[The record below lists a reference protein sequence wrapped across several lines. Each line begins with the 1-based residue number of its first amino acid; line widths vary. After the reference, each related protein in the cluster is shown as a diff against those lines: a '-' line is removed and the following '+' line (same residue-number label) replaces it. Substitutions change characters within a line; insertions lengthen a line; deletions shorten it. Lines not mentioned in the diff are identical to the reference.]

1 MKLLKKLAVWTLA
14 VSMVVSPMS
23 LTAYAADEEET
34 LSVNNEEEISEDA
47 VKQEAVKSAEETES
61 ADFARETYADTNT
74 EDNVNTE
81 ETVEVSDKQKAFE
94 YVYVDEQT
102 INIPEEQNIVVAFA
116 DTDIKI
122 ESATLHG
129 SIAENEETF
138 EIPSSNIV
146 DNTVLFTK
154 DYTEEEKT
162 GTYKLDSISY
172 RIQGVEQD
180 VKVSFEEQDVTAQY
194 IVTTE
199 PEKETVTE
207 GTGEIPE
214 VSVYSID
221 DDGNAVQQN
230 GDTGSI
236 EDSVETVLST
246 VDDTATEENVGT
258 SKARTARTGDKV
270 IVICAG
276 HDANHPG
283 ASGSGLQEEQ
293 LTFKVAQ
300 YCKAELEKY
309 SGVQVY
315 LDRDSVAC
323 AYPGQSS
330 GYCLNQRIIDAA
342 AKGATT
348 FVDIHFNKA
357 NGAAYGAEVYV
368 PNNSYSSAIHQDGE
382 NLGNNILAQ
391 LSALGLYNRGTKV
404 KDCTTNDRDENGI
417 LEDYYTTNNLSKAYG
432 MTGIIVEHAFL
443 DNASD
448 AAKLKNESFLQ
459 QLGVADATGIANAYG
474 LTKGAKIQILN
485 KDDFE
490 GTAQIKITGAGAGAK
505 VAIWS
510 SVNGQDDLKWI
521 DINNNQTINFDIK
534 DYKNSTGTYNVH
546 LYGANGSFVAT
557 TFRVSTDT
565 SSKLTITNI
574 NEQDKTFHLTLK
586 FNDMPDEITS
596 IQFPTWQDKKQ
607 SDLKWYQGKQTSK
620 GTWEVDVPISEH
632 KLAGTYQVHVYA
644 TNSSRKLRVVNK
656 GEFTVSEPTVSKL
669 QVENYNQNAGTF
681 DIVVSG
687 ISSKSGIEKIVI
699 PVWSASDQSDIV
711 WYTASEQ
718 TDGSYS
724 TTVKIANHQYH
735 TGTYQ
740 IHMYLTTENGI
751 TVFKNTTQVVKKVQA
766 TIEATDTSNGKES
779 TYQLKASNVGA
790 YGNVYRTVQFAV
802 WSEKGGQDDLVWY
815 SANNSGSGQWTTNMD
830 IKRHKTVGE
839 YHVHTYGTLA
849 NGTFQYI
856 GQTSFTVQQPDMS
869 TAIQNYNEKSGTFD
883 VIIKNIKSVSG
894 VDGISVAVWSEKNQS
909 NLKWYD
915 AEKQS
920 DGSYKTT
927 ISIANHKYLEG
938 EYNVHVYMTTGNG
951 ISYGKVAGTQK
962 MTIPKLDISVS
973 DVDGKQTTY
982 QMKTQNADV
991 VGAIR
996 NIQYAVWSEK
1006 NGQDDL
1012 IWYSSQKNQLGEWV
1026 ATADVRK
1033 HKTEGKYQVHVY
1045 ATMADGS
1052 LQFMGSR
1059 TFEVTTP
1066 TFSGSI
1072 ENYNAEQGSFDV
1084 VIKGIKSVAGVAS
1097 VSVPVWS
1104 TPNQSNIVWYPAT
1117 LQKDGSYKVTVK
1129 IANHSY
1135 LDGTYNVHTYLTT
1148 NNGLTKGFVVG
1159 QQKMT
1164 RPQIKVT
1171 AENTDKKE
1179 VQYALKVINTDIA
1192 GDVKNVQFAT
1202 WSEKN
1207 GQDDLV
1213 WYQAKQETNG
1223 CWTSTVDIRNHKTTG
1238 KYQVHAYATMG
1249 DGTLKFLE
1257 STTFMVTEPNIS
1269 GTITIKNYDQ
1279 NTGAFTVSI
1288 TMKSNVVL
1296 SKVQVPVW
1304 SESNQG
1310 DIKWYDAVLKEDG
1323 TYQVQVDPVN
1333 HKYNTGVYNIHVYA
1347 TTSNDFMRFVV
1358 SSSQTVA
1365 AASYYTIMGDTT
1377 VTLNQ
1382 MVKYYKSGGR
1392 AYPTEALSKGGAAT
1406 IEEFCQMYLDEAKAE
1421 GVRAEVAYA
1430 QAMKETAWLQY
1441 GSIVKV
1447 EQFNYAGIGALDEN
1461 SSGQCASFPDVRT
1474 GIRAQIQ
1481 HLKAYGSKDALVNEQ
1496 VDPRFRLVTRGVA
1509 PYVEWLGI
1517 KENPQGGGWASE
1529 KNYGISI
1536 VNYIKTLKSM

>member
-23 LTAYAADEEET
+23 INVYAADEEKTDIVDNGEKV
-34 LSVNNEEEISEDA
+34 SEISANEELAESIEENMSEDFS
-47 VKQEAVKSAEETES
+47 QQT
-61 ADFARETYADTNT
+61 DADTNST
-74 EDNVNTE
+74 NTE
-81 ETVEVSDKQKAFE
+81 ATIEVSDKEKAFE
-94 YVYVDEQT
+94 YVYMDEQ
-102 INIPEEQNIVVAFA
+102 IVNIPEEQNIVVAFA

-122 ESATLHG
+122 ESATLYG
-129 SIAENEETF
+129 TIVESEETF

-154 DYTEEEKT
+154 NYTKEEVI
-162 GTYKLDSISY
+162 GTYKLDGISY
-172 RIQGVEQD
+172 QIMGMEQD
-180 VKVSFEEQDVTAQY
+180 VNVSFEEQDVTAQY

-199 PEKETVTE
+199 PEKEIVTE
-207 GTGEIPE
+207 DSGAVPE

-221 DDGNAVQQN
+221 DAGNAVQQS

-258 SKARTARTGDKV
+258 SKARTAEETGDKV

-283 ASGSGLQEEQ
+283 ASGSGLREEQ

-300 YCKAELEKY
+300 YCKAELEQY
-309 SGVQVY
+309 TGVKVY
-315 LDRDSVAC
+315 MDRSSVSC
-323 AYPGQSS
+323 AYPGQTSS
-330 GYCLNQRIIDAA
+330 YCLNQRVIDAA
-342 AKGATT
+342 EKGATT

-417 LEDYYTTNNLSKAYG
+417 LEDYFTTNNLSKAYG

-474 LTKGAKIQILN
+474 LTKGAKIEILN

-490 GTAQIKITGAGAGAK
+490 GTAQIKITGAGSGAR

-510 SVNGQDDLKWI
+510 SVDGQDDLKWI
-521 DINNNQTINFDIK
+521 DINNSQTINFNIK

-546 LYGANGSFVAT
+546 LYGANGSFTAT
-557 TFRVSTDT
+557 TFKVSTDT
-565 SSKLTITNI
+565 TSKLTITNV

-586 FNDMPDEITS
+586 FNDMPDEITA

-620 GTWEVDVPISEH
+620 GTWEVDVPLSEH

-644 TNSSRKLRVVNK
+644 TNSSGKLRVVNK

-681 DIVVSG
+681 DVVVSG
-687 ISSKSGIEKIVI
+687 ISSKSGVEKVMI
-699 PVWSASDQSDIV
+699 PVWSTSNQSDIV
-711 WYTASEQ
+711 WYTASKQ
-718 TDGSYS
+718 TDGSYK
-724 TTVKIANHQYH
+724 VKVSIANHQYH

-740 IHMYLTTENGI
+740 IHMYLTAGNGL
-751 TVFKNTTQVVKKVQA
+751 TAFKNTTQVVKEVQA

-779 TYQLKASNVGA
+779 TYQLKASNVGV
-790 YGNVYRTVQFAV
+790 YGNTYRAVQFAV

-815 SANNSGSGQWTTNMD
+815 SAKNTGSNQWTTNIE
-830 IKRHKTVGE
+830 IKNHKTVGE
-839 YHVHTYGTLA
+839 YHVHTYGTLS
-849 NGTFQYI
+849 NGTLQFI
-856 GQTSFTVQQPDMS
+856 GQTSFTIQQPEMS
-869 TAIQNYNEKSGTFD
+869 TTIQNYDQKRGTFE
-883 VIIKNIKSVSG
+883 VVAKNIKSVSG
-894 VDGISVAVWSEKNQS
+894 VDGISVAVWSEKNQG
-909 NLKWYD
+909 NLKWYN

-927 ISIANHKYLEG
+927 VSIANHKYLEG

-951 ISYGKVAGTQK
+951 ISYGRVAGTQK
-962 MTIPKLDISVS
+962 MGMPKLDISVS
-973 DVDGKQTTY
+973 DVDGKQTMY
-982 QMKTQNADV
+982 QMKTQNADM
-991 VGAIR
+991 VGTVK

-1012 IWYSSQKNQLGEWV
+1012 IWYSSTKNQLGEWV
-1026 ATADVRK
+1026 ATADIRK
-1033 HKTEGKYQVHVY
+1033 HKTEGKYNVHVY
-1045 ATMADGS
+1045 ATMTDGS
-1052 LQFMGSR
+1052 MRFMGAE
-1059 TFEVTTP
+1059 TFEITAP
-1066 TFSGSI
+1066 TFSGNI

-1084 VIKGIKSVAGVAS
+1084 VITGIKSVAGVSS

-1104 TPNQSNIVWYPAT
+1104 TANQSNIVWYPAN

-1129 IANHSY
+1129 IANHNY

-1148 NNGLTKGFVVG
+1148 NNGITKGIVVG

-1179 VQYALKVINTDIA
+1179 IQYALKAINTDIA

-1202 WSEKN
+1202 WSDKN
-1207 GQDDLV
+1207 GQDDLI
-1213 WYQAKQETNG
+1213 WYQAKKESTGQ
-1223 CWTSTVDIRNHKTTG
+1223 WTATADVKKHKTTG
-1238 KYQVHAYATMG
+1238 KYEVHAYATMANG
-1249 DGTLKFLE
+1249 ALQFLGN
-1257 STTFMVTEPNIS
+1257 TTFTVTEPDIS
-1269 GTITIKNYDQ
+1269 GTIKVENY
-1279 NTGAFTVSI
+1279 NESTGAFTVKI
-1288 TMKSNVVL
+1288 TVKSNVVL
-1296 SKVQVPVW
+1296 SNVQVPVW
-1304 SESNQG
+1304 SESGQG
-1310 DIKWYDAVLKEDG
+1310 DIKWYEATLNKDG
-1323 TYQVQVDPVN
+1323 SYEVQVDPSN
-1333 HKYNTGVYNIHVYA
+1333 HKYNTGVYKIHVYA
-1347 TTSNDFMRFVV
+1347 TTANEFMRFIG
-1358 SSSQTVA
+1358 SSSQTVVA
-1365 AASYYTIMGDTT
+1365 PAYYTIMGDTT
-1377 VTLNQ
+1377 VTLSQ
-1382 MVKYYKSGGR
+1382 MVKYYKSSKR
-1392 AYPTEALSKGGAAT
+1392 AYPTEVLSKGGAET
-1406 IEEFCQMYLDEAKAE
+1406 IEDFCQMYLDEAQAE
-1421 GVRAEVAYA
+1421 GVKAEVAFA

-1441 GSIVKV
+1441 GGIVKI
-1447 EQFNYAGIGALDEN
+1447 EQFNYAGIGALDGN
-1461 SSGQCASFPDVRT
+1461 ISGQCASFPDVRT

-1481 HLKAYGSKDALVNEQ
+1481 HLKAYASTDALVNEQ
-1496 VDPRFRLVTRGVA
+1496 VDPRFHLVRRGVV

-1517 KENPQGGGWASE
+1517 KENPQGVGWASE
-1529 KNYGISI
+1529 KNYGISV